1 MTFFQDVSGGQR
13 VVFHGL
19 IDCKASRNREQQ
31 MLFAEKAF
39 TVDGTVH
46 TPVVN
51 QKIQGAGEEPLG
63 QFRGGGLHQIQVH
76 LGDTAH

>member
-1 MTFFQDVSGGQR
+1 
-13 VVFHGL
+13 
-19 IDCKASRNREQQ
+19 

-63 QFRGGGLHQIQVH
+63 QFCGGGLHQIQVH
-76 LGDTAH
+76 LGILFIKAGDQRRQHIGCKKVGTANGKGSAF